1 MKDLGITKGEWES
14 IFRNNHAGG
23 VKSDKGFIC
32 FMTMP
37 LHYSNQNA
45 RYDEE
50 LEECRH
56 DAELIADAGNTAQ
69 KCGLLPSELLKQKD
83 ELLEALKVAHQHYMI
98 HGGSRPDPLS
108 HVAHDMNKIIVTAIT
123 KAKEG

>member
-1 MKDLGITKGEWES
+1 MKDIGITKGEWKS
-14 IFRNNHAGG
+14 IFRNNHDRG
-23 VKSDKGFIC
+23 VRSDKGFIC

-37 LHYSNQNA
+37 SHYPNQDV

-69 KCGLLPSELLKQKD
+69 KCGLLPSELLKQRDDTIDKIETLVGYLKIWQLGKTPI
-83 ELLEALKVAHQHYMI
+83 ELDALINEVEEWI
-98 HGGSRPDPLS
+98 E
-108 HVAHDMNKIIVTAIT
+108 IT
-123 KAKEG
+123 KISER